1 MGERDEV
8 HGRGVDVESFVI
20 EMHEVEVGR
29 DARMLQGM
37 SNHTHEAAGLSR
49 REVIQ
54 ADMRGRDTKQAS
66 MLCLISPESVVP
78 ADHPLRAVKRLIEV
92 VLRELS
98 PVFDQMY
105 AKTGRPSI
113 PPERL
118 LKATVLMALY
128 TVRSERMFCEQL
140 GYNLLFKWFLEMDMH
155 EPAFDPTTFGK
166 NRERLLR
173 HDVAGHFFRTV
184 VAQARAAGLMSSE
197 HFSVDGTLI
206 EAWASLKSFRPK
218 DDDSSD
224 NNGWAD
230 FRGRKRSNQTHASKT
245 DPDAR
250 LMRKSNGK
258 EAKLSYCMSVVMENR
273 NGLLAG
279 VDLAKATGFAERN
292 SALAML
298 DRDVPR
304 HRRRT
309 LGADAGYDTRD
320 FIGACRQRRVSPH
333 VAQNRNRRRS
343 AIDGR
348 TTSPSGYAVSIA
360 VRRMIEQVFG
370 WVKTTANFR
379 RSRLRGLAKTTLA
392 ATLVGAAYNLMRL
405 ARLTPAAA

>member
-1 MGERDEV
+1 
-8 HGRGVDVESFVI
+8 
-20 EMHEVEVGR
+20 MHEMEV
-29 DARMLQGM
+29 DHDTPALQAM
-37 SNHTHEAAGLSR
+37 SNHTREPAGLSLG
-49 REVIQ
+49 EVIQ
-54 ADMRGRDTKQAS
+54 EDMRGRDTKQAS

-78 ADHPLRAVKRLIEV
+78 ADHPLRAVKRLIEI

-98 PVFDQMY
+98 VFFDEMY

-118 LKATVLMALY
+118 LKSTVLMALY

-140 GYNLLFKWFLEMDMH
+140 GYNLLFKWFLDMDMH

-173 HDVAGHFFRTV
+173 HDVAGHFFRSV
-184 VAQARAAGLMSSE
+184 VDQARAAGLMSSE

-218 DDDSSD
+218 DDDDDSD

-258 EAKLSYCMSVVMENR
+258 EAKLSYCMSVIMENR

-279 VDLAKATGFAERN
+279 VDLAQATGFSERN

-304 HRRRT
+304 QRRRT
-309 LGADAGYDTRD
+309 LGADAGYDTHD

-405 ARLTPAAA
+405 ARLTASAT